1 MAHAYTPGL
10 KVARR
15 TTIRKRHILPVQG
28 RVVVEQGQS
37 VRAGAVVAEAD
48 LPGQVHPVNV
58 VNRLGIR
65 PEEIRRYML
74 KQEGDA
80 VERDEP
86 IAETNPWIKWF
97 KVRCPS
103 PVAGAIESVSDV
115 TGQVMVR
122 EPPQKIALSAYISG
136 TVVEV
141 IPGEGAVVE
150 TEAAL
155 VQGIF
160 GIGGECGG
168 RLKVL
173 AQSPGGVVR
182 PQALDST
189 CQNCIIVVGSLATA
203 ALVEAARDFG
213 VSALVAGGMP
223 AEDLRQVLGYDIG
236 VAVTGSETIGLTLV
250 LTEGFGSIPIAQRT
264 FELLKELDG
273 LRASANGATQIRA
286 GVLRPEIIVPLEG
299 PVRDT
304 MKREPAAEA
313 DGLRVGDQIRIIR
326 QPNFGLIGEVAE
338 LVPDQVEIETEAKVR
353 VLRVRTARGDTIT
366 VPRANTEVI
375 KG

>member
-15 TTIRKRHILPVQG
+15 TTIRKRRILPVQG

>member
-1 MAHAYTPGL
+1 LAHAYTPGL

-15 TTIRKRHILPVQG
+15 TTIRKRRILPVQG

>member
-1 MAHAYTPGL
+1 
-10 KVARR
+10 
-15 TTIRKRHILPVQG
+15 
-28 RVVVEQGQS
+28 
-37 VRAGAVVAEAD
+37 
-48 LPGQVHPVNV
+48 
-58 VNRLGIR
+58 
-65 PEEIRRYML
+65 
-74 KQEGDA
+74 
-80 VERDEP
+80 
-86 IAETNPWIKWF
+86 
-97 KVRCPS
+97 
-103 PVAGAIESVSDV
+103 VAGAIESVSDV

-203 ALVEAARDFG
+203 ALVETARDFG

-304 MKREPAAEA
+304 MEREPAAEA

>member
-1 MAHAYTPGL
+1 LAHAYTPGL